1 MTDLPDPIADIRAL
15 LAADTDIQTLVGQ
28 TAASDYRVFHSELPD
43 TESGSMPRQAV
54 VLAQAGGPGRAK
66 RTNLRRIRLDTICY
80 GATLYESQ
88 RLHDVVREVLE
99 GLARTSSSVKTIEMS
114 SEGQNGRD
122 PLKQWPVCFA
132 TYTVLATTS
141 V

>member
-1 MTDLPDPIADIRAL
+1 MTIPDPIADIRTLL
-15 LAADTDIQTLVGQ
+15 LADTGVSDLVS
-28 TAASDYRVFHSELPD
+28 TRVFHSELPEA
-43 TESGSMPRQAV
+43 ESANMPRQAV
-54 VLAQAGGPGRAK
+54 VLAQAGGPGRLK
-66 RTNLRRIRLDTICY
+66 TMRTRTIRLDTICY

-88 RLHDVVREVLE
+88 RLHDTVREALE
-99 GLARTSSSVKTIEMS
+99 TLATTSGSVKTVEMV

-132 TYTVLATTS
+132 SYRVLTTIS

>member
-1 MTDLPDPIADIRAL
+1 MTEIPDPIKDIRDVL
-15 LAADTDIQTLVGQ
+15 LADAGVSGLVGE
-28 TAASDYRVFHSELPD
+28 RVFHSELPAND
-43 TESGSMPRQAV
+43 SATMPVQSV
-54 VLAQAGGPGRAK
+54 VLAQAGGPGRLK
-66 RTNLRRIRLDTICY
+66 RMVTRTIRLDTICY

-88 RLHDVVREVLE
+88 RLHDTVREALE
-99 GLARTSSSVKTIEMS
+99 TLARTAGSVKTIEMV

-132 TYTVLATTS
+132 SYRVLTTIH